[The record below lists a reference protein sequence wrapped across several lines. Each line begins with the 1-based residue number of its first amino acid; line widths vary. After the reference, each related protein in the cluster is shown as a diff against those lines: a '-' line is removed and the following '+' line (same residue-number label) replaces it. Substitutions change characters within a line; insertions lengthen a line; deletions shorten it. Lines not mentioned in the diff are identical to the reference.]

1 MNPSERAMVAVFA
14 LAIANLC
21 VWVGIFYW
29 IFRR

>member
-14 LAIANLC
+14 LAIATLC
-21 VWVGIFYW
+21 VWVGIFQW